1 MMGVIHQDLEYF
13 DVAGRAD
20 ELLNYVGYLA
30 RVYFQAEMLV
40 VRVVATTSGASVDEF
55 RAALYPLKR
64 FR

>member
-40 VRVVATTSGASVDEF
+40 VRVVATPAP
-55 RAALYPLKR
+55 R
-64 FR
+64 